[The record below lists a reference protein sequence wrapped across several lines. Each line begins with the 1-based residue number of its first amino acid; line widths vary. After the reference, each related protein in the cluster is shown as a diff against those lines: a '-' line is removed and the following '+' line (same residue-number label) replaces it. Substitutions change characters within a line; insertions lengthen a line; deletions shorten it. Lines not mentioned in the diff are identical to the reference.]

1 MSSCLFLCTCRGV
14 YLASLVYSEDSKVLV
29 TVDDQVPIVEVS
41 DSHSSAIGAD
51 FVWLAKVSGEEEGE
65 EKERKGGRKGVKRVE
80 MEGDGDRKEKK
91 ERGRNGVRWDLGER
105 MDQRVEEGGR
115 NGREKE
121 EERGKKKRRK
131 RGRQLHNHHPLH

>member
-1 MSSCLFLCTCRGV
+1 MISFLVSSCLFLCTCRGV

-65 EKERKGGRKGVKRVE
+65 V
-80 MEGDGDRKEKK
+80 
-91 ERGRNGVRWDLGER
+91 
-105 MDQRVEEGGR
+105 
-115 NGREKE
+115 
-121 EERGKKKRRK
+121 K
-131 RGRQLHNHHPLH
+131 RGRKEGSE